1 LTPENIG
8 ERMALI
14 QQLQGMTA
22 DPAALK
28 VLQDARNL
36 LTRRLPSTAA
46 VTP

>member
-1 LTPENIG
+1 
-8 ERMALI
+8 
-14 QQLQGMTA
+14 MTS

-28 VLQDARNL
+28 ALQNAQDV